1 MLDVLKFPIV
11 DPDDLQ
17 GRVIPIYRGLRVHF
31 WGYILYTMSR
41 SGSNIR
47 SPVKLKTFNV

>member
-17 GRVIPIYRGLRVHF
+17 GRVIPIYRGFGCWRVHF

-41 SGSNIR
+41 SRSNIR
-47 SPVKLKTFNV
+47 SN